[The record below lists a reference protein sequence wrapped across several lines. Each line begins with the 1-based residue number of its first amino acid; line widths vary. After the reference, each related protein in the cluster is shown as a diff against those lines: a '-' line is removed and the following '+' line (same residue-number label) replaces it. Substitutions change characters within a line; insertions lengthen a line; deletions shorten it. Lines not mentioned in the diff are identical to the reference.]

1 MSVPESIPL
10 HDPEFMI
17 LLPLLDMLQLV
28 ASPEIVQLKVV
39 AEPLIKDEG
48 LLIRLTV
55 GGLIG

>member
-10 HDPEFMI
+10 HDPEVMI